1 MLMSFHNPS
10 FLWALFLVAIPIIV
24 HLFNF
29 RRYKRVIFSN
39 VEMLR
44 ELHTE
49 SKKTRQ
55 LKKWL
60 VLLTRMIAIAA
71 LVFAF
76 ARPYI
81 PLNSEDRGR
90 ELVSLYLDNSQS
102 MRAEGENGLLFEE
115 AKNAARELLANLP
128 KDAEVQVLDNS
139 FSPASRKVYSPVQA
153 LKLVDDTEI
162 DFHPNEIDKVIEKS
176 QSRSTSGEFQSQHT
190 YIISDFQSGRSE
202 NSVATDTSVQYH
214 LVRMT
219 PLSLQNLS
227 IDTAWLDEP
236 IARPGSPVKLKVKVS
251 NNGDEDVEST
261 TLVLK
266 INGIQQGVESF
277 GIQSNSS
284 RILQMEFASS
294 EKGWIEGEFSL
305 SDVPVTFDNQYYFS
319 IHLKPSID
327 VLHVGSPSDHLSRIF
342 GGDKA
347 FNLVLSAQGS
357 LDYASFDRFD
367 LIVLNELDVIESG
380 LSEQLKQFVE
390 SGGILLII
398 PSSQPTKYSTF
409 SSNLNVPFYLSA
421 STKDLSISGDNLKSS
436 FFDDVYKKIPRNAL
450 LPKVKKSFGLQLMPR
465 SENILSLKDGSSVL
479 ARTGVGSGMVY
490 QYAMPLNDEYSTLA
504 EHEIFVLG
512 MLKIAFSKADKED
525 LAYKVHSLEP
535 ISIGGKETEG
545 NVVLKMGER
554 EVIVETA
561 STGGQKRMWLN
572 EEIDKAGVFALLDNT
587 KSEISKVALN
597 YSRDESGQTFHSDE
611 DLQRIFEGADLDFI
625 DATVSDLKSST
636 ERLKDGVSLWKVFIL
651 LSLLFLL
658 IEVLLLRFLKS

>member
-1 MLMSFHNPS
+1 MTFHNPS

-39 VEMLR
+39 VEMLK

-60 VLLTRMIAIAA
+60 VLLVRMIAIAA

-81 PLNSEDRGR
+81 PLNSKDKGR
-90 ELVSLYLDNSQS
+90 ELISVYIDNSQS
-102 MRAEGENGLLFEE
+102 MRAEGENGLLFEQ
-115 AKNAARELLANLP
+115 AKNTARELLANLP
-128 KDAEVQVLDNS
+128 KDAEVKVLDNR
-139 FSPASRKVYSPVQA
+139 FSSSSRKVYSPVQA

-162 DFHPNEIDKVIEKS
+162 DYRPNDIKKVIQKS
-176 QSRSTSGEFQSQHT
+176 QVGVQSGEFQSQHT
-190 YIISDFQSGRSE
+190 YVISDFQSRGKE
-202 NSVATDTSVQYH
+202 NSLDIDTSVHIH
-214 LVRMT
+214 LVRLS

-277 GIQSNSS
+277 GVSSNSS
-284 RILQMEFASS
+284 QVLQMDFASS
-294 EKGWIEGEFSL
+294 EKGWVQGEFSL
-305 SDVPVTFDNQYYFS
+305 TDVPVTFDNQYYFS
-319 IHLKPSID
+319 LHLKPSID
-327 VLHVGSPSDHLSRIF
+327 VLQIGNTSGQLSRVF
-342 GGDKA
+342 EGDKT
-347 FNLVLSAQGS
+347 FNLLNSAKGS
-357 LDYASFDRFD
+357 VDYESFAKFD
-367 LIVLNELDVIESG
+367 LIVLNELETIESG
-380 LSEQLKQFVE
+380 LSEQLKLFVE
-390 SGGILLII
+390 SGGILLVI
-398 PSSQPTKYSTF
+398 PSIEPSKYSAF
-409 SSNLNVPFYLSA
+409 SANLNVPFYLTA
-421 STKDLSISGDNLKSS
+421 STKDLSISADNLNSS
-436 FFDDVYKKIPRNAL
+436 FFRDVYKKLPRNVL
-450 LPKVKKSFGLQLMPR
+450 LPKVKKSFELQLMPR
-465 SENILSLKDGSSVL
+465 SENILNLKDGSSVL
-479 ARTGVGSGMVY
+479 ARTRVGSGMVY
-490 QYAMPLNDEYSTLA
+490 QLAMPLNSDYSTLP
-504 EHEIFVLG
+504 EHELFVLG

-525 LAYKVHSLEP
+525 LAYQVHSLEP
-535 ISIGGKETEG
+535 IPIERDGAEG
-545 NVVLKMGER
+545 NLVLKMGER

-561 STGGQKRMWLN
+561 NNGGQSRVWLN
-572 EEIDKAGVFALLDNT
+572 EELDEAGVFSLLDDSKN
-587 KSEISKVALN
+587 EISKIALN
-597 YSRDESGQTFHSDE
+597 YTRDESGQSFYSDE
-611 DLQRIFEGADLDFI
+611 ELQRIFKGSDVDFL
-625 DATVSDLKSST
+625 DATVSGIKSST